1 MLNMECALCDSIMNE
16 EKRELEIKR
25 DGYTLKL
32 SGITAYVCPNCGNI
46 EYMAKDIK
54 MAEKLCMTL
63 SQANI
68 DLKEEYLNVT
78 DIQLFVSYSS
88 TVGYRARDDRWS
100 NKIEYSGDAF
110 NELLGQP
117 VQISSIGNIPSGRK
131 VFIRAAARINYDTP
145 VGSGTRRWNYS
156 EPVEVLIP

>member
-16 EKRELEIKR
+16 EKRELQITR

-78 DIQLFVSYSS
+78 DMAEELNVTNQTIYNMIKDGRLKPIKIGKEWRFYKKDIDIIKNTISNDDFQL
-88 TVGYRARDDRWS
+88 
-100 NKIEYSGDAF
+100 
-110 NELLGQP
+110 
-117 VQISSIGNIPSGRK
+117 
-131 VFIRAAARINYDTP
+131 AARNLDGKLSNEDIEIIKKEMEDD
-145 VGSGTRRWNYS
+145 
-156 EPVEVLIP
+156 

>member
-16 EKRELEIKR
+16 EKRELEVKR

-46 EYMAKDIK
+46 EYMVKDIK

-78 DIQLFVSYSS
+78 DMAEELNVTNQTVYNMIKDGRLKPIKIGKEWRFYKKDIDIIKNTINNDDFQL
-88 TVGYRARDDRWS
+88 
-100 NKIEYSGDAF
+100 
-110 NELLGQP
+110 
-117 VQISSIGNIPSGRK
+117 
-131 VFIRAAARINYDTP
+131 AARNLEGKLSKEDIEIIKKNK
-145 VGSGTRRWNYS
+145 R
-156 EPVEVLIP
+156 

>member
-32 SGITAYVCPNCGNI
+32 SGITAYVCPNCANI

-78 DIQLFVSYSS
+78 DMAEELNVTNQTIYNMIKDGRLKPIKIGKEWRFYKKDIDIIKNIISNDDFQL
-88 TVGYRARDDRWS
+88 
-100 NKIEYSGDAF
+100 
-110 NELLGQP
+110 
-117 VQISSIGNIPSGRK
+117 
-131 VFIRAAARINYDTP
+131 AARNLDGKLSNEGIEIIKKEMENDY
-145 VGSGTRRWNYS
+145 
-156 EPVEVLIP
+156 

>member
-16 EKRELEIKR
+16 EKRELEVKR

-63 SQANI
+63 SRANI

-78 DIQLFVSYSS
+78 DMAEELNITNQTVYNMIKDGRLKPIKIGKEWRFYKKDIDIIKNTINNDDFQL
-88 TVGYRARDDRWS
+88 
-100 NKIEYSGDAF
+100 
-110 NELLGQP
+110 
-117 VQISSIGNIPSGRK
+117 
-131 VFIRAAARINYDTP
+131 AARNLEGKLSNEDIEIIKKEMEDD
-145 VGSGTRRWNYS
+145 
-156 EPVEVLIP
+156 